1 MGRQG
6 NVYKKDNLVMEGEL
20 HTSRKEFETKG
31 ERSEAVKPK
40 NNLKMEGQ
48 LDVSRKELATS
59 GERVEATK
67 PKDNLKLEGKLQEI
81 FKGDQKKSGAKPK
94 GLQLSKD

>member
-1 MGRQG
+1 MWY
-6 NVYKKDNLVMEGEL
+6 VISKK
-20 HTSRKEFETKG
+20 KG

-67 PKDNLKLEGKLQEI
+67 PKDNLKLEGKLQ
-81 FKGDQKKSGAKPK
+81 GDISLVYDLKPK
-94 GLQLSKD
+94 VLKIRIWGEGFFTL

>member
-1 MGRQG
+1 MAHQLLRAYCPKIW
-6 NVYKKDNLVMEGEL
+6 NIEL
-20 HTSRKEFETKG
+20 KG
-31 ERSEAVKPK
+31 ERSEVVKPK

-67 PKDNLKLEGKLQEI
+67 PKDNLKLEGKLQ
-81 FKGDQKKSGAKPK
+81 GDIS
-94 GLQLSKD
+94 